1 MSSTLLT
8 VPRRSVLHLVAAESQ
23 FCNRSSVSDDVAM
36 IHQRL
41 GSQLVLVTG
50 NYWVSVTADKK

>member
-1 MSSTLLT
+1 M
-8 VPRRSVLHLVAAESQ
+8 LHLVAAEYQ
-23 FCNRSSVSDDVAM
+23 FCNRSSVSDDVTM
-36 IHQRL
+36 IHIRL